1 METRISRNIK
11 TFGLNENQHE
21 LAITMVRDNA
31 MNVGN
36 YYLDE
41 TDPTQVDIWIE
52 NKDEYSPFLKYAK
65 DNGAEIYTFSYNNI
79 GAEQVIGYVAVYDE
93 DLSTQNN
100 DILELEYKLI
110 KLVNLFDDVN
120 ESLRHFASRLLMDT
134 SEDNQMDVYI
144 VIETDEDQGLS
155 DLEKPTVTKIYQ
167 DPSEGIIW
175 VLFEG
180 TEDYVEWD
188 VLTYSDQY
196 QILKYLQEEM

>member
-21 LAITMVRDNA
+21 LAVTMVRDNA

-52 NKDEYSPFLKYAK
+52 NEDEYSPFLKYAK

-79 GAEQVIGYVAVYDE
+79 GAEQVVGYVTVYD
-93 DLSTQNN
+93 DDISTQNN
-100 DILELEYKLI
+100 DIHELEFKLI

-120 ESLRHFASRLLMDT
+120 ESLRHFASRMLMDT
-134 SEDNQMDVYI
+134 SEENPMEIDLI
-144 VIETDEDQGLS
+144 VDTDEDQGLS
-155 DLEKPTVTKIYQ
+155 DLEKLCVKKIYQ
-167 DPSEGIIW
+167 EPSEGVIW

-180 TEDYVEWD
+180 TDDYVEWD
-188 VLTYSDQY
+188 TLTYSTQF
-196 QILKYLQEEM
+196 QIIKYLNR